1 MFTGGTQYSFTQ
13 ANVLLPAKVRT
24 LSFFPDES
32 VNADQKVSGPAQYV
46 VKTVIC
52 GDYGVGKTS
61 LIRRFVENTFDHDYK
76 PSIGVNILT
85 KVVDIEG
92 RRIKLQLFDTGGQE
106 RFRSMRQRYYV
117 GAHAVIF
124 VFDVTRASSATAIE
138 TQWIDEVEGVLG
150 SDFERLVLANKADL
164 AHEREVSGYAA
175 KQATQ
180 RIQGNYYETS
190 ALSGVNV
197 NEAFTDLAERLLKKL
212 FPEA

>member
-13 ANVLLPAKVRT
+13 ANVLLPEKVRT

>member
-1 MFTGGTQYSFTQ
+1 M
-13 ANVLLPAKVRT
+13 
-24 LSFFPDES
+24 SFFPDES
-32 VNADQKVSGPAQYV
+32 ENADQKVTGPAQYV

-92 RRIKLQLFDTGGQE
+92 RTIKLQLFDTGGQE
-106 RFRSMRQRYYV
+106 RFRSMRQRYYA

-124 VFDVTRASSATAIE
+124 VFDVTRAASATAIE

-164 AHEREVSGYAA
+164 APEREVSEYAA

-197 NEAFTDLAERLLKKL
+197 NEAFIDLADRLLKKL